1 MYRRYRR
8 SFKGKYNIENKSF
21 NLTIPNKLN
30 GATYKNVL
38 VPPDN
43 TAGVRK
49 VTKLR
54 GSFCLTT
61 YCYVAVAIIYLPE
74 GFKPDDQQL
83 FIPPETQ
90 TEGTIGSTV
99 NCYMPSQN
107 VLWFGTV
114 SRDSNQTKFSI
125 PISKNLNGGDQIII
139 LARTMSSNSGSTS
152 ETYQLQCLYQY
163 AICYR

>member
-21 NLTIPNKLN
+21 ALTLPNKN
-30 GATYKNVL
+30 NAVTYKNVI

-49 VTKLR
+49 VTKIR
-54 GSFCLTT
+54 GTFNLTT
-61 YCYVAVAIIYLPE
+61 YCNCAVAIIYLPE
-74 GFKPDDQQL
+74 GFKPEDQQL
-83 FIPPETQ
+83 FIPPESQ
-90 TEGTIGSTV
+90 TDGTIGSTV

-107 VLWFGTV
+107 VLWFGIV
-114 SRDSNQTKFSI
+114 SRDSNQNKFSI

-139 LARTMSSNSGSTS
+139 LVRTIASNPNAGNEYSM
-152 ETYQLQCLYQY
+152 QCLYQY